1 MGRFH
6 FLGTQHESMDW
17 ILAEAVRLLENRV
30 RAKTHLKTYASKKQM
45 APEALD
51 FAKEALS
58 AGGQATKVRKILQDK
73 FGTHL
78 ISKDLINIKQG
89 LAGKSC

>member
-1 MGRFH
+1 MKNKNKLDPKWLYKRFSYKCPH
-6 FLGTQHESMDW
+6 FGIH
-17 ILAEAVRLLENRV
+17 RV
-30 RAKTHLKTYASKKQM
+30 RAKTHLKTYASKKHM